1 MLNLEAKTRY
11 SKEELTA
18 RIKSFFEG
26 YGLKLV
32 DETGACLSFQ
42 GGGGYV
48 TATVSEED
56 GKTRVE
62 LVTQEWEYQ
71 VREFVANLS

>member
-1 MLNLEAKTRY
+1 MLNLEAKTRL

-18 RIKSFFEG
+18 RIKGFFEG
-26 YGLKLV
+26 LGLTLV
-32 DETGACLSFQ
+32 DDTGGCLSYQ

-48 TATVSEED
+48 TATLSEEG
-56 GKTRVE
+56 GKTRVD

-71 VREFVANLS
+71 VREFVANL